1 MDLQGEIMRQGTTPT
16 IQITINDIDLN
27 EMQNIYVVFEQ
38 NGYILKKESSDLD
51 IEGNTIS
58 VSLSQEETLNF
69 KEGTCNIQLRM
80 ITKGGVAV
88 ASPIKT
94 TKVYRVLNKEV
105 ITWF

>member
-27 EMQNIYVVFEQ
+27 EMQNIFVVFEQ

-51 IEGNTIS
+51 IEGNVIS
-58 VSLSQEETLNF
+58 VLLSQEETLNF

-80 ITKGGVAV
+80 ITKGGVAI

-94 TKVYRVLNKEV
+94 TKVYRVLNKEA
-105 ITWF
+105 IT

>member
-1 MDLQGEIMRQGTTPT
+1 MDLQGERMRQGTTPT

-27 EMQNIYVVFEQ
+27 EMHNIYVVFEQ

-51 IEGNTIS
+51 IEGNVIS
-58 VSLSQEETLNF
+58 VLLSQEETLNF

-80 ITKGGVAV
+80 ITKGGVAI

-105 ITWF
+105 IT

>member
-1 MDLQGEIMRQGTTPT
+1 MRHGTTPT

-38 NGYILKKESSDLD
+38 NGYILKKESSDLS
-51 IEGNTIS
+51 IEGNIIS
-58 VSLSQEETLNF
+58 VLLSQEETLNF

-80 ITKGGVAV
+80 ITKGGVAI

-105 ITWF
+105 IT

>member
-51 IEGNTIS
+51 IEGNVIS
-58 VSLSQEETLNF
+58 ALLSQEETLNF

-80 ITKGGVAV
+80 ITKGGVAI
-88 ASPIKT
+88 ASPVKT

-105 ITWF
+105 IT

>member
-1 MDLQGEIMRQGTTPT
+1 MDVQGEIMRQGTTPT

-38 NGYILKKESSDLD
+38 SGYILKKESSDLD
-51 IEGNTIS
+51 IEGNVIS
-58 VSLSQEETLNF
+58 VLLSQEETLNF

-80 ITKGGVAV
+80 ITKGGVAI

-105 ITWF
+105 IT

>member
-1 MDLQGEIMRQGTTPT
+1 MVLQGEIMRQGTTPT

-51 IEGNTIS
+51 IEGNVIS
-58 VSLSQEETLNF
+58 VLLSQEETLNF

-80 ITKGGVAV
+80 ITKGGVAI

-94 TKVYRVLNKEV
+94 TKVYRVLNKEA
-105 ITWF
+105 IT

>member
-1 MDLQGEIMRQGTTPT
+1 MDVQGEIMRQGTTPT

-38 NGYILKKESSDLD
+38 NGYILKKESSDLNV
-51 IEGNTIS
+51 EGNVIS
-58 VSLSQEETLNF
+58 VLLSQEETLNF

-80 ITKGGVAV
+80 ITKGGVAI

-94 TKVYRVLNKEV
+94 TKVYRILNKEV
-105 ITWF
+105 IT

>member
-1 MDLQGEIMRQGTTPT
+1 MRQGTTPT

-51 IEGNTIS
+51 IEGNIIS
-58 VSLSQEETLNF
+58 VLLSQEETLNF

-80 ITKGGVAV
+80 ITKVGVAI

-105 ITWF
+105 IT

>member
-38 NGYILKKESSDLD
+38 NGYILKKQSSDLD

-80 ITKGGVAV
+80 ITKGGVAI

-105 ITWF
+105 IT

>member
-16 IQITINDIDLN
+16 IQITLNDIDIN

-38 NGYILKKESSDLD
+38 NGYILKKESSDLKVERN
-51 IEGNTIS
+51 IIS
-58 VSLSQEETLNF
+58 VLLSQEETLNF

-80 ITKGGVAV
+80 ITKGGVAI

-105 ITWF
+105 IT

>member
-1 MDLQGEIMRQGTTPT
+1 MVLQGEIMRQGTTPT

-51 IEGNTIS
+51 IEGNIIS
-58 VSLSQEETLNF
+58 VLLSQEETLNF

-80 ITKGGVAV
+80 ITKGGVAI

-105 ITWF
+105 IT

>member
-1 MDLQGEIMRQGTTPT
+1 MDVQGERMRQGTTPT

-51 IEGNTIS
+51 VEGNTIS

-80 ITKGGVAV
+80 ITKGGVAI

-105 ITWF
+105 IT

>member
-1 MDLQGEIMRQGTTPT
+1 MELQGEIMRQGTTPT

-58 VSLSQEETLNF
+58 VLLSQEETLNF

-80 ITKGGVAV
+80 ITKGGVAI

-105 ITWF
+105 IT

>member
-1 MDLQGEIMRQGTTPT
+1 MDLQGEIMRQGTTAT

-51 IEGNTIS
+51 IEGNVIS

-80 ITKGGVAV
+80 ITKGGVAI

-105 ITWF
+105 IT

>member
-1 MDLQGEIMRQGTTPT
+1 MRQGTTPT

-38 NGYILKKESSDLD
+38 NEYILKKESSDLD
-51 IEGNTIS
+51 IEGNIIS
-58 VSLSQEETLNF
+58 VLLSQEETLNF

-80 ITKGGVAV
+80 ITKGGVAI

-105 ITWF
+105 IT

>member
-1 MDLQGEIMRQGTTPT
+1 MDVQGEIMRQGTTPT

-38 NGYILKKESSDLD
+38 KGYILKKESSDLD
-51 IEGNTIS
+51 IEGNVIS
-58 VSLSQEETLNF
+58 VFLSQEETLNF

-80 ITKGGVAV
+80 ITKGGVAI

-105 ITWF
+105 IT

>member
-1 MDLQGEIMRQGTTPT
+1 MRQRTTPT

-51 IEGNTIS
+51 IERNVIS
-58 VSLSQEETLNF
+58 VLLSQEETLNF

-80 ITKGGVAV
+80 ITKGGVAI

-105 ITWF
+105 IT

>member
-1 MDLQGEIMRQGTTPT
+1 MRQGTTPT

-38 NGYILKKESSDLD
+38 NGYILKKELNDLD

-80 ITKGGVAV
+80 ITKGGVAI

-105 ITWF
+105 IT

>member
-51 IEGNTIS
+51 IEGNVIS
-58 VSLSQEETLNF
+58 ALLSQEETLNF

-80 ITKGGVAV
+80 ITKGGVAI
-88 ASPIKT
+88 ASPVKT
-94 TKVYRVLNKEV
+94 TKVYRVLNKEA
-105 ITWF
+105 IT

>member
-1 MDLQGEIMRQGTTPT
+1 MRQGTTPT

-38 NGYILKKESSDLD
+38 NGYILKKESSDLN
-51 IEGNTIS
+51 IEGNIIS
-58 VSLSQEETLNF
+58 VSLTQEETLNF

-80 ITKGGVAV
+80 ITKGGVAI

-105 ITWF
+105 IT

>member
-1 MDLQGEIMRQGTTPT
+1 MDLQGEIIRQGTTPT

-38 NGYILKKESSDLD
+38 NGYILKKESSDLN
-51 IEGNTIS
+51 IEGNVIL
-58 VSLSQEETLNF
+58 VLLSQEETLNF

-80 ITKGGVAV
+80 ITKGGVAI

-94 TKVYRVLNKEV
+94 TKVYRILNKEV
-105 ITWF
+105 IT

>member
-1 MDLQGEIMRQGTTPT
+1 MRQGTTPT

-58 VSLSQEETLNF
+58 VSLSQEETLNL

-80 ITKGGVAV
+80 ITKGGVAI

-105 ITWF
+105 IT

>member
-1 MDLQGEIMRQGTTPT
+1 MDVQGEIMRQGTTPT

-51 IEGNTIS
+51 IEGNIIS

-80 ITKGGVAV
+80 ITKGGVAI

-105 ITWF
+105 IT

>member
-27 EMQNIYVVFEQ
+27 EIQNIYVVFEQ

-51 IEGNTIS
+51 IEGNIIS
-58 VSLSQEETLNF
+58 VLLSQEETLNF

-80 ITKGGVAV
+80 ITKGGVAI

-105 ITWF
+105 IT

>member
-1 MDLQGEIMRQGTTPT
+1 MRQGTTPT

-27 EMQNIYVVFEQ
+27 EMQNTYVVFEQ

-80 ITKGGVAV
+80 ITKGGVAI

-94 TKVYRVLNKEV
+94 TKVYRVLNKEA
-105 ITWF
+105 IT

>member
-1 MDLQGEIMRQGTTPT
+1 MRQGTTPT

-80 ITKGGVAV
+80 ITKVGVAI

-105 ITWF
+105 IT

>member
-38 NGYILKKESSDLD
+38 NGYILKKESSDLN
-51 IEGNTIS
+51 IEGNVIS
-58 VSLSQEETLNF
+58 VLLSQEETLNF

-80 ITKGGVAV
+80 ITKGGVAI

-105 ITWF
+105 IT

>member
-51 IEGNTIS
+51 IEGNVIS
-58 VSLSQEETLNF
+58 VLLSQEETLYF

-80 ITKGGVAV
+80 ITKGGVAI

-105 ITWF
+105 IA

>member
-1 MDLQGEIMRQGTTPT
+1 MRQGTTPT

-27 EMQNIYVVFEQ
+27 EMQNIYVVFEH

-51 IEGNTIS
+51 IERNVIS
-58 VSLSQEETLNF
+58 VLLSQEETLNF

-80 ITKGGVAV
+80 ITKGGVAI

-94 TKVYRVLNKEV
+94 TKVYRILNKEV
-105 ITWF
+105 IT

>member
-1 MDLQGEIMRQGTTPT
+1 MRQGTTPT

-58 VSLSQEETLNF
+58 VLLSQEETLNF

-80 ITKGGVAV
+80 ITKGGVAI

-105 ITWF
+105 IT

>member
-1 MDLQGEIMRQGTTPT
+1 MRQGTTPT

-80 ITKGGVAV
+80 ITKGGVAI

-105 ITWF
+105 IT

>member
-16 IQITINDIDLN
+16 IQITINDVDLN

-38 NGYILKKESSDLD
+38 NGYILKKESSDLKV
-51 IEGNTIS
+51 EGNIIS
-58 VSLSQEETLNF
+58 VLLSQEETLNF

-80 ITKGGVAV
+80 ITKGGGAI

-105 ITWF
+105 IT

>member
-1 MDLQGEIMRQGTTPT
+1 MRQGTTPT

-38 NGYILKKESSDLD
+38 NGYILKKESSVLD

-80 ITKGGVAV
+80 ITKGGVAI

-105 ITWF
+105 IT

>member
-51 IEGNTIS
+51 IEGNVIS
-58 VSLSQEETLNF
+58 VLFSQEETLSF

-80 ITKGGVAV
+80 ITKGGVAI

-105 ITWF
+105 IT

>member
-1 MDLQGEIMRQGTTPT
+1 MDVQGEIMRQGTTPT
-16 IQITINDIDLN
+16 IQIAINDIDLN

-38 NGYILKKESSDLD
+38 KGYILKKESSDLD
-51 IEGNTIS
+51 IEGNVIS
-58 VSLSQEETLNF
+58 ALLSQEETLNF

-80 ITKGGVAV
+80 ITKGGVAI

-105 ITWF
+105 IT

>member
-1 MDLQGEIMRQGTTPT
+1 MRQGTTPT

-51 IEGNTIS
+51 ISGNVIS
-58 VSLSQEETLNF
+58 VLLSQEETLNF

-80 ITKGGVAV
+80 ITKGGVAI

-105 ITWF
+105 IT

>member
-16 IQITINDIDLN
+16 IQITINDINLN

-38 NGYILKKESSDLD
+38 NGYIVKKESSDLNV
-51 IEGNTIS
+51 EGNIIS
-58 VSLSQEETLNF
+58 VLLSQEETLNF

-80 ITKGGVAV
+80 ITKGGVAI

-105 ITWF
+105 IT

>member
-51 IEGNTIS
+51 IEGNIIS
-58 VSLSQEETLNF
+58 VLLSQEETLNF
-69 KEGTCNIQLRM
+69 KEGNCNIQLRM
-80 ITKGGVAV
+80 ITKGGVAI

-105 ITWF
+105 IT

>member
-69 KEGTCNIQLRM
+69 KESTCNIQLRM
-80 ITKGGVAV
+80 ITKGGVAI

-105 ITWF
+105 IT